1 MEKGLQ
7 PCATVYAS
15 CNILQPTS
23 FVSLHPKSKSVRGC
37 WGVCVGVGNAQSFS
51 AHSSKQRAARFDAN
65 RKREAAAPIQQMGAT
80 LNN

>member
-1 MEKGLQ
+1 MLG
-7 PCATVYAS
+7 
-15 CNILQPTS
+15 
-23 FVSLHPKSKSVRGC
+23 R

-65 RKREAAAPIQQMGAT
+65 RKQEAAAPVQQMGAT